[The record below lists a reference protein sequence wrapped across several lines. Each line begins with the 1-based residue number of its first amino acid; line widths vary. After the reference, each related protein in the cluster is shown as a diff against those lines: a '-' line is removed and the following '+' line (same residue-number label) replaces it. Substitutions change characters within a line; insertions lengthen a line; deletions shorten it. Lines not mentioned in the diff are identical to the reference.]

1 MFCGIGRDKS
11 NKDCEKPPKIYKHP
25 ATSPL
30 TVGEQVEKQTSSRAS
45 VSPMSF
51 DKKYAKAV
59 NLLDVKDVAA
69 ERAAKAGLVLV
80 GKTPGKARKL
90 QVYKTKKAGKRRRK
104 KRKTRKRRKTKK
116 KRKRKRRKRRKSKRR
131 K

>member
-11 NKDCEKPPKIYKHP
+11 NKDCKKPPKIYKHP
-25 ATSPL
+25 STSPL
-30 TVGEQVEKQTSSRAS
+30 TVKKQADKKSSSGVS
-45 VSPMSF
+45 VSPISF
-51 DKKYAKAV
+51 DEKYAKAV
-59 NLLDVKDVAA
+59 KLLDVKDVAA

-80 GKTPGKARKL
+80 GKTPGKARGL
-90 QVYKTKKAGKRRRK
+90 PAYKTKKAGKRRRK

-116 KRKRKRRKRRKSKRR
+116 KRKRKRRKSKRR